1 MTDEQLQQLAA
12 LTEAATP
19 GPWLVSIVDNVNAAF
34 CRVAPDATAH
44 VCCYTDNRENDIAF
58 ISAARQAVPELLAE
72 VSDLRRQ
79 LAEAQAWL
87 ERISL
92 AAGADDATP
101 AAILAAL
108 TE

>member
-1 MTDEQLQQLAA
+1 MTRRKLTKARAEADE
-12 LTEAATP
+12 
-19 GPWLVSIVDNVNAAF
+19 
-34 CRVAPDATAH
+34 
-44 VCCYTDNRENDIAF
+44 
-58 ISAARQAVPELLAE
+58 
-72 VSDLRRQ
+72 LRRQ
-79 LAEAQAWL
+79 LAECQVWL